1 MRGSWIDID
10 RAFAES
16 ELFRRQIDA
25 LFGGPSTRPVVR
37 GQGAWNSLP
46 EPSLLDEGSEYVI
59 TAEVPGLSPE
69 EVALDATASGITISG
84 QRKNSAPEGY
94 TAHRIERSSFRFAR
108 TLTFPV
114 KVDPDRVS
122 AEVKSGVLTVRVPKS
137 TELQPRRVT
146 VAG

>member
-1 MRGSWIDID
+1 MRSSWVDVD

-16 ELFRRQIDA
+16 ELFRRQLDA
-25 LFGGPSTRPVVR
+25 WFGGASSRQVVR
-37 GQGAWNSLP
+37 GQGTWNALP
-46 EPSLLDEGSEYVI
+46 DATLLDEGTEYVI
-59 TAEVPGLSPE
+59 TAEVPGLTPE

-84 QRKNSAPEGY
+84 QRKNNAPEGY
-94 TAHRIERSSFRFAR
+94 AAHRIERSSFRFAR

-122 AEVKSGVLTVRVPKS
+122 AEVKAGVLTVRVPKS
-137 TELQPRRVT
+137 AELQPRRVA